1 MLSWQ
6 RTLKSTSVL
15 GNIWGRKHAT
25 EGLVY
30 KNTARKHHPKVGQPG
45 KQPSQTL
52 RPSRKKVLYS
62 IHKRVEK
69 PANCVSKVSVWNRE
83 CKSERPCDELRSPVP
98 SWTRQLQLQTLA
110 LQKGTAKTAKKSMDA
125 SRQAFDLL
133 LPFCFCW
140 VVSQDFVVKSQP
152 RFQILSKTVAP
163 EPLKAQ
169 AERIKDLHCRSTR
182 PPLVPFKHLV
192 PSWLPSESESGS
204 LNLVWWEAHNLENQ
218 KPE

>member
-30 KNTARKHHPKVGQPG
+30 KNTARKHHLKVGQPG
-45 KQPSQTL
+45 EQPSQTL

-62 IHKRVEK
+62 INKRVEK

-133 LPFCFCW
+133 LPFCFCCIARICGPITAAISD
-140 VVSQDFVVKSQP
+140 SQQNCGSGTFES
-152 RFQILSKTVAP
+152 
-163 EPLKAQ
+163 
-169 AERIKDLHCRSTR
+169 
-182 PPLVPFKHLV
+182 
-192 PSWLPSESESGS
+192 PSWKNQRPALPQHQAALG
-204 LNLVWWEAHNLENQ
+204 AF
-218 KPE
+218 